1 MYLQINFCVI
11 FQGEYVFRRT
21 HNRSFPHEIIWRQP
35 HSFTGDDKYCF
46 FIWRREWFLAAPVP
60 RDTLNLFLR
69 QCQIQSLG
77 RSWLQWDHASARTRQ
92 RYVQRSGEIVS
103 AVLKVVSPDN
113 APRLWKELQTSS
125 TVNRLLGLH
134 QASLPS
140 ETAYLEEL
148 GRGLRQFVGLG
159 YTTSI
164 ALTDG
169 WSSEFQSHLWVDTW
183 LNRVPVHNG
192 QPSPY
197 TVRTK
202 CTCPYQRIAK
212 TTDRSTTTGSFLGVH
227 YKPTS
232 GIGPAIWRKTIEAIF

>member
-1 MYLQINFCVI
+1 MKLSDDSPILSLETTSTVSSY
-11 FQGEYVFRRT
+11 GEGNGSGGTR
-21 HNRSFPHEIIWRQP
+21 
-35 HSFTGDDKYCF
+35 
-46 FIWRREWFLAAPVP
+46 P

-113 APRLWKELQTSS
+113 APRVWKELQTSS

-169 WSSEFQSHLWVDTW
+169 
-183 LNRVPVHNG
+183 
-192 QPSPY
+192 
-197 TVRTK
+197 
-202 CTCPYQRIAK
+202 
-212 TTDRSTTTGSFLGVH
+212 
-227 YKPTS
+227 
-232 GIGPAIWRKTIEAIF
+232 